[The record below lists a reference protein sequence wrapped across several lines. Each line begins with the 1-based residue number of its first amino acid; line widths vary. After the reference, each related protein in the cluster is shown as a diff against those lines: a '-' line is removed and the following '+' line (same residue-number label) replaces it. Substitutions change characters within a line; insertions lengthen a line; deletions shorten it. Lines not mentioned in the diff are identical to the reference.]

1 MSPLGQGDIR
11 RLFELLNEELRH
23 SKTRGELYLVG
34 GAVMC
39 LAYNARESTADVD
52 ALFQPTAQ
60 VREAAAR
67 VAAKSGFPAD
77 WLNDGVKGYL
87 SEKADFASFLELDH
101 LKVLV
106 ARPEYLL
113 AMKCLAMRIGA
124 EFHDLDDV
132 RFLLRLLNIRSYDH
146 AINVITKYYPLERF
160 PQKTRYALEELLPKA
175 PDTSAG

>member
-1 MSPLGQGDIR
+1 MPALARGDIR

-67 VAAKSGFPAD
+67 VAAKFGCPAD
-77 WLNDGVKGYL
+77 WLNDGVKAYL
-87 SEKADFASFLELDH
+87 SEQVDFGPFLELDH
-101 LKVLV
+101 LKVMV
-106 ARPEYLL
+106 AQP
-113 AMKCLAMRIGA
+113 
-124 EFHDLDDV
+124 
-132 RFLLRLLNIRSYDH
+132 
-146 AINVITKYYPLERF
+146 
-160 PQKTRYALEELLPKA
+160 
-175 PDTSAG
+175 

>member
-1 MSPLGQGDIR
+1 
-11 RLFELLNEELRH
+11 
-23 SKTRGELYLVG
+23 
-34 GAVMC
+34 MC

-67 VAAKSGFPAD
+67 VAVKSGFPAD

-87 SEKADFASFLELDH
+87 SEQVDFGPFLEFDH
-101 LKVLV
+101 LKVMV
-106 ARPEYLL
+106 AHPKYLL

-132 RFLLRLLNIRSYDH
+132 RFLLRLLDVRSYDQ
-146 AINVITKYYPLERF
+146 AITMIAKYYPLERF
-160 PQKTRYALEELLPKA
+160 PQKSLYALEGLLPK
-175 PDTSAG
+175 TSDNAAG